1 MIKWIVA
8 IVIAM
13 AVGFGLGH
21 WANQESKSEAAESA
35 PSSSASPSQSQ
46 ATSQPVAERGG
57 SINNR
62 ATPVP
67 ENSPRSQRP
76 ANAPG
81 AAKSLLN
88 VQGGF
93 ANKPPGVP
101 VPISLGADIG
111 AVEVGEMMNINLGN
125 GGSQVEIVDVR
136 SLGESRSVRG
146 RIAPQ
151 TGANGASLQGMVAL
165 TIRGDRLSGT
175 IATNQGLYDI
185 FGTTKS
191 ARLMNRNMMMGE
203 MGGLP
208 MMLGSGSSN
217 SSSMPR
223 QGYAPPAAP

>member
-21 WANQESKSEAAESA
+21 WANQDSKPEAAESSLASSAA
-35 PSSSASPSQSQ
+35 PSQNQIASR
-46 ATSQPVAERGG
+46 PVAERGG

-62 ATPVP
+62 AAPSP
-67 ENSPRSQRP
+67 ENSPRPERP
-76 ANAPG
+76 ANTSG

-93 ANKPPGVP
+93 TNRPPGVP

-111 AVEVGEMMNINLGN
+111 SVEVGEMMNINLGN
-125 GGSQVEIVDVR
+125 GVSQVEIVDVR
-136 SLGESRSVRG
+136 NQGESRSVRG

-165 TIRGDRLSGT
+165 SIRGDRLSGT

-185 FGTTKS
+185 FGTTES

-208 MMLGSGSSN
+208 MIPGSGSSN